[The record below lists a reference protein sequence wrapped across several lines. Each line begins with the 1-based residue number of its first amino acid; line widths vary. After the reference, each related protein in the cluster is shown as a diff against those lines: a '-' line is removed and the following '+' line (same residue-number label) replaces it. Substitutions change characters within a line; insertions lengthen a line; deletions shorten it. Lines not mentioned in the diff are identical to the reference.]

1 MNNRSLSKGLLALCI
16 LSANAFAEESKGV
29 AEQELERLVVT
40 ASQKSL
46 DEVVQPIKVL
56 DQAAI
61 QQSSG
66 STLGEILESLPG
78 ITNASFGSG
87 VGRPVVRGLAGNRV
101 KVAVNGKDAADV
113 SAMSNDH
120 APMAEAANAEQV
132 EVIYGPGTLL
142 FGSGAIG
149 GVINLVDERIHQAP
163 LVDAAGQSLV
173 QSQISQ
179 STSSVSSGLETSASL
194 DAGIGRTWVFHL
206 DGFVRESKDYDS
218 PEGSVNNTQTN
229 AQGFSSGLSHI
240 RDNGHSAIAVSV
252 LDYDY
257 GVPNPE
263 NLNASVTPFQF
274 RVDGE
279 YLQYFN
285 SSLLESMSLQLS
297 VNDYEHD
304 ELTDDLVVGYFEK
317 QNVELK
323 SVFTLSHD
331 WLAQSQ
337 IGLHINQQDLALCH
351 DHFGCEGVPNYSH
364 LTWDGTIG
372 NNLENVTETDEDGNV
387 LYLSHDT
394 PMPLTDTLDLAGFWI
409 YSGNWTSGEHGG
421 KKEFAIRVDQR
432 TIQLDPVS
440 IRPASRQDASYY
452 EDYDFLA
459 LTASAGWTWLTE
471 NQKYGLS
478 LARTERAPQADE
490 MFWNGDHHATFSFQL
505 DNADLEK
512 EVAYTMDV
520 TWQLFMNDYQVDAAV
535 YYYDFD
541 GFIYNKRQPFNDP
554 NHQNPVYR
562 YVQEDAYLTGFELAW
577 QKDLFESV
585 TLVTSLDHT
594 TGRLKSGDN
603 RNLPRIPP
611 MSALVGL
618 SWDKGPWLVK
628 GDIRLY
634 TEQDNVGENEVVTD
648 AYQTLNGFVGY
659 QWALSGMTMDAHLK
673 GNNLTDELG
682 RNHVSYLKEI
692 SPVQGRNIS
701 LDLRLTF

>member
-1 MNNRSLSKGLLALCI
+1 MNNRLHSKGLFALCL
-16 LSANAFAEESKGV
+16 LSVSVAAEDSKGV

-40 ASQKSL
+40 ASQQSL

-56 DQAAI
+56 DRAAL

-66 STLGEILESLPG
+66 STLGEILETLPG

-149 GVINLVDERIHQAP
+149 GVINLVDERIHQVP
-163 LVDAAGQSLV
+163 LIDGSGHSIV
-173 QSQISQ
+173 QSQVSQ
-179 STSSVSSGLETSASL
+179 STSSVSSGFETSASL
-194 DAGIGRTWVFHL
+194 DAGIGRNWVFHF
-206 DGFVRESKDYDS
+206 DGFVRESQDYDS
-218 PEGSVNNTQTN
+218 PEGAVNNTQTN

-240 RDNGHSAIAVSV
+240 RDNGHSAVAVSL

-263 NLNASVTPFQF
+263 NSNANVTPFQF

-279 YLQYFN
+279 YQHYFQ
-285 SSLLESMSLQLS
+285 SPFLESMLLQVS
-297 VNDYEHD
+297 VIDYEHD
-304 ELTDDLVVGYFEK
+304 ELTDDLVVGYFDK
-317 QNVELK
+317 QNLEVK

-331 WLAQSQ
+331 WMAQSKLGVHANLQ
-337 IGLHINQQDLALCH
+337 ELVLCH
-351 DHFGCEGVPNYSH
+351 DHGGCEGVPNYSN
-364 LTWDGTIG
+364 LNWDGTLG
-372 NNLENVTETDEDGNV
+372 NNLQNNAEVDDDGNT
-387 LYLSHDT
+387 LYLAHDT

-409 YSGNWTSGEHGG
+409 YSGDWDMGVYGG
-421 KKEFAIRVDQR
+421 KQEFAVRLDQR

-452 EDYDFLA
+452 EDYNFLA

-505 DNADLEK
+505 DNPDLVK
-512 EVAYTMDV
+512 EIAYTMDL
-520 TWQLFMNDYQVDAAV
+520 TWQLFMDDYQIDAAV

-562 YVQEDAYLTGFELAW
+562 HVQEDAYLTGFELAW
-577 QKDLFESV
+577 QKDVLESV

-611 MSALVGL
+611 MSALVGV
-618 SWDKGPWLVK
+618 SWDKGSWLLK

-634 TEQDNVGENEVVTD
+634 AEQDSVGENEVATD

-659 QWALSGMTMDAHLK
+659 QWALSGMTIDAHLK

-682 RNHVSYLKEI
+682 RNHVSYLKEV

-701 LDLRLTF
+701 LDVRLTF